1 MEQAN
6 EARSLPN
13 LCSQGMVV
21 TFYALSTIEWKTKLM
36 PAQTPARPMAP
47 SDIAP
52 ELREQIQKIPPI
64 PVSSALFR
72 GIIAAVA
79 RLPMGAKSYEG
90 VRLERHTTRDGIRL
104 RIFTPERGLTG
115 AALLWIHGGGMV
127 IGTASQ
133 DDLFCADTA
142 RELGIVVVSTE
153 YRLAPNFP
161 FPAALDDCF
170 AAWNWLQQS
179 AAQFQLDPTRIA
191 IGGQSAGGGLAASL
205 VQRIHDAGGN
215 QPAAQWLFCPMLDDR
230 TAARQEL
237 DVINHKIWNNQQNR
251 FGWRAFLG
259 REPGSDQVP
268 TYAVAARRERLEG
281 LPPAWIGVGD
291 IELFFEEDKTYAE
304 RLKAAGVACTLD
316 IVPAAPHGFESIVRN
331 AQLTRDYL
339 ARGRAW
345 LRQQLVG

>member
-1 MEQAN
+1 
-6 EARSLPN
+6 
-13 LCSQGMVV
+13 
-21 TFYALSTIEWKTKLM
+21 
-36 PAQTPARPMAP
+36 MAP

-52 ELREQIQKIPPI
+52 ELRDQIQKIPPI
-64 PVSSALFR
+64 PVSNALFR
-72 GIIAAVA
+72 GIIAAVG
-79 RLPMGAKSYEG
+79 RLPMGTRTYEG
-90 VRLERHTTRDGIRL
+90 VRLERHTTPDGIRL

-127 IGTASQ
+127 IGTAAQ
-133 DDLFCADTA
+133 DDPFCADTA

-153 YRLAPNFP
+153 YRLAPKFP

-179 AAQFQLDPTRIA
+179 AAQFRLDPTRIA

-205 VQRIHDAGGN
+205 IQRIHDAGGT

-259 REPGSDQVP
+259 REPGADQVP
-268 TYAVAARRERLEG
+268 AYAVAARRERLEG
-281 LPPAWIGVGD
+281 LPPAWVGVGD

-304 RLKAAGVACTLD
+304 RLKAAGVPCTLD

>member
-1 MEQAN
+1 MTAE
-6 EARSLPN
+6 P
-13 LCSQGMVV
+13 
-21 TFYALSTIEWKTKLM
+21 TY
-36 PAQTPARPMAP
+36 RPMALT
-47 SDIAP
+47 DIAP
-52 ELREQIQKIPPI
+52 ELRESVQKLPRI
-64 PVSSALFR
+64 PVSNALFR
-72 GIIAAVA
+72 WVMTAVA
-79 RLPMGAKSYEG
+79 RLPLGAKSYEG
-90 VRLERHTTRDGIRL
+90 VRLERHTTSDGIRL
-104 RIFTPERGLTG
+104 RIFTPERSLTG

-127 IGTASQ
+127 IGTAAQ

-153 YRLAPNFP
+153 YRLAPDFP

-170 AAWNWLQQS
+170 AAWKWLQQ
-179 AAQFQLDPTRIA
+179 AAARFQLDPTRIA

-230 TAARQEL
+230 TAARREL

-251 FGWRAFLG
+251 FGWRSFLG
-259 REPGSDQVP
+259 LEPGAAQVP
-268 TYAVAARRERLEG
+268 NYAVAARREPLAG
-281 LPPAWIGVGD
+281 LPITWIGVGD

-316 IVPAAPHGFESIVRN
+316 MVPAAPHGFESIVRD

-339 ARGRAW
+339 ARSRAW

>member
-1 MEQAN
+1 M
-6 EARSLPN
+6 
-13 LCSQGMVV
+13 
-21 TFYALSTIEWKTKLM
+21 AL
-36 PAQTPARPMAP
+36 R
-47 SDIAP
+47 DIAP
-52 ELREQIQKIPPI
+52 ELREPVQKFPRI
-64 PVSSALFR
+64 PVSNAFFR
-72 GIIAAVA
+72 WILAAVA
-79 RLPMGAKSYEG
+79 RLPMGAQTYEG
-90 VRLERHTTRDGIRL
+90 VRLERRTTTNGIRL
-104 RIFTPERGLTG
+104 RIFTPERCSTG

-127 IGTASQ
+127 IGMAAQ
-133 DDLFCADTA
+133 DDQFCADTA

-153 YRLAPNFP
+153 YRLAPDFP

-170 AAWNWLQQS
+170 AAWGWLQQS
-179 AAQFQLDPTRIA
+179 AAQFHLDPTRIA

-259 REPGSDQVP
+259 RTPGADQVP
-268 TYAVAARRERLEG
+268 EYAVAARREQLEG
-281 LPPAWIGVGD
+281 LPISWIGVGD
-291 IELFFEEDKTYAE
+291 IELFFEEDKAYAE
-304 RLKAAGVACTLD
+304 RLNAAGVPCTLD

-331 AQLTRDYL
+331 AQLTQDYL

-345 LRQQLVG
+345 LRQQLVR